1 MSTILDAIQA
11 KFNSAVAH
19 CAAAELKVATERDTR
34 EGQVASLQDRV
45 HALEVARDDVLTSLG
60 QAHTAIETLQGRV
73 DALVASLTQLGVDAG
88 I

>member
-1 MSTILDAIQA
+1 MSNILDAIQQKLNTA
-11 KFNSAVAH
+11 AAVAARTEQKIEREAT
-19 CAAAELKVATERDTR
+19 AARDAEAALAARC
-34 EGQVASLQDRV
+34 L
-45 HALEVARDDVLTSLG
+45 ALETARDDALTSLG